1 MSDILSKVTDARGAL
16 EKLASKIPGFGGYM
30 ERETRRTADKL
41 LRETLALRYEEQWK
55 RISEIQRRMISEGLI
70 DNVDNME
77 AAAIK
82 LRTFIDSMKTAAYG
96 YAPLFDSVKVNEA
109 ELLKLYTYD
118 QTLLEGASKVQ
129 SAVDNVEASL
139 TTDGLPAAIRNLTGV
154 CADCVTAFDHRKE
167 VIMSS

>member
-16 EKLASKIPGFGGYM
+16 EKLASKIPGFGGYL
-30 ERETRRTADKL
+30 ERETRRNADKL

-55 RISEIQRRMISEGLI
+55 RISEIQRRMISEGMI
-70 DNVDNME
+70 DSVDNME

-96 YAPLFDSVKVNEA
+96 YSPLFDSVKANEA

-118 QTLLEGASKVQ
+118 QSLLDGVGKVQ
-129 SAVDNVEASL
+129 GAVDNVEASL
-139 TTDGLPAAIRNLTGV
+139 GSDGLPAAIRNLSTI

-167 VIMSS
+167 VILS